1 MLAQV
6 YQAYDQTPTLASVPI
21 PDCPPGA
28 VVVRVRAT
36 GVCRSDWHAWR
47 GHDPVPLPMIPGHEF
62 AGEVAQV
69 GDGVTGYA
77 VGDRVTAPFACGC
90 GRCEWCAS
98 GNAHVCPN
106 QYQPGFTGNGS
117 FAEFVMVPAA
127 ETNLVRL
134 PDSLSYPA
142 AAALGCRFATS
153 WRAVKDQGRLQSGEI
168 LAVFGC
174 GGVGLAAVMIGRALG
189 ARVVALDVSTEAL
202 ALAEALGAEPL
213 HAGNLDAA
221 VDILIEH
228 TGGAH
233 VGIDALGSPALAA
246 ASVRSLRRRGR
257 HIQVGLLLG
266 EDAKAP
272 LPLDRVIGWELEILG
287 SHGMPA
293 VDYPAMLALIA
304 EGRLDPER
312 LVGRT
317 IGLGEAGAALAAMD
331 GPTPPGLTVV
341 ALD

>member
-1 MLAQV
+1 
-6 YQAYDQTPTLASVPI
+6 
-21 PDCPPGA
+21 
-28 VVVRVRAT
+28 
-36 GVCRSDWHAWR
+36 
-47 GHDPVPLPMIPGHEF
+47 
-62 AGEVAQV
+62 
-69 GDGVTGYA
+69 
-77 VGDRVTAPFACGC
+77 
-90 GRCEWCAS
+90 
-98 GNAHVCPN
+98 
-106 QYQPGFTGNGS
+106 
-117 FAEFVMVPAA
+117 
-127 ETNLVRL
+127 
-134 PDSLSYPA
+134 
-142 AAALGCRFATS
+142 
-153 WRAVKDQGRLQSGEI
+153 
-168 LAVFGC
+168 
-174 GGVGLAAVMIGRALG
+174 
-189 ARVVALDVSTEAL
+189 ST
-202 ALAEALGAEPL
+202 
-213 HAGNLDAA
+213 
-221 VDILIEH
+221 
-228 TGGAH
+228 
-233 VGIDALGSPALAA
+233 ALAA